1 MSGFCI
7 SKHGIKYDDTYN
19 VIISTYK
26 QLMMKKTILHV
37 FLILILL
44 PITTWSQ
51 ITDENRS
58 VTDLVLNELNRERLI
73 QRENL
78 DFRIKQIDSKL
89 ISLDESLKSTSS
101 ATEKVE
107 KLVERVQI
115 LEEKQSELDKNSV
128 SVYKYNYSSAVLNLA
143 SMEREIKPLNLFNS
157 SREFYTTLDKVSNPM
172 TYEGYAVWF
181 KEFEKYIEDNKKDE
195 AKLSALSHI
204 LNVTGNLAEGTPF
217 TGMFAGSL
225 FDGIGSFINSLG
237 RRDRDLREKSLK
249 MFKLTTTVSQFTHDK
264 DLIETEWKA
273 ITKSLDELK
282 ELQDE
287 AMEKNIVEI
296 LGINRNE
303 FKKNFTD
310 ETDAKKRTE
319 YILNVSKIAENK
331 IAQEKT
337 KNPENWK
344 QTYYNQMVAV
354 QNLKIRFGTI
364 TFRILENLDKYKG
377 LINKYKNDEFLKDRV
392 AELNLKLDLV
402 KNSFETTFNPQDYIK
417 ASNEMYIVE

>member
-1 MSGFCI
+1 MRKQI
-7 SKHGIKYDDTYN
+7 
-19 VIISTYK
+19 VLII
-26 QLMMKKTILHV
+26 
-37 FLILILL
+37 FFALILPFQGI
-44 PITTWSQ
+44 SQ

-58 VTDLVLNELNRERLI
+58 VTDLVLTELNRERLI

-78 DFRIKQIDSKL
+78 DLRIKQIDSK
-89 ISLDESLKSTSS
+89 ISSLDESLKNTSS

-115 LEEKQSELDKNSV
+115 LEEKQSELDKNVV

-157 SREFYTTLDKVSNPM
+157 SRDFYTTLDKVSNPM
-172 TYEGYAVWF
+172 TYEGYTAWF
-181 KEFEKYIEDNKKDE
+181 KEFEKYIEANKKDE
-195 AKLSALSHI
+195 AKLAALSHI

-237 RRDRDLREKSLK
+237 RRDKDLRDKSMQ

-264 DLIETEWKA
+264 DLIETEWKV

-282 ELQDE
+282 ELQE
-287 AMEKNIVEI
+287 KAMEDNIVKI

-303 FKKNFTD
+303 FKKNFTE
-310 ETDAKKRTE
+310 ETDAKKRTQ
-319 YILNVSKIAENK
+319 YIISVSKIAENK
-331 IAQEKT
+331 IAEERT

-344 QTYYNQMVAV
+344 QDYYNQMVNV
-354 QNLKIRFGTI
+354 QNLKIRFGTL
-364 TFRILENLDKYKG
+364 TFRIMENLDKYQA
-377 LINKYKNDEFLKDRV
+377 LINKYKDDEFLKTRV
-392 AELNLKLDLV
+392 AELGLKLNMV
-402 KNSFETTFNPQDYIK
+402 RNSFESTFNPQEYIR